1 MKAVYDAETL
11 ENGVIRSAHEVEVV
25 CQNCG
30 YDLDEAELAADTCS
44 DCGQPLQLK
53 QHVRIQVTSVP
64 ITGGTM

>member
-30 YDLDEAELAADTCS
+30 YDLDETELAADTCS
-44 DCGQPLQLK
+44 DCGQTLQLK

>member
-44 DCGQPLQLK
+44 DCGQTLQLK

>member
-30 YDLDEAELAADTCS
+30 YDLDEAELAADTCA
-44 DCGQPLQLK
+44 DCSAPLKLK
-53 QHVRIQVTSVP
+53 QNVKISVTSVP